1 MLPTNLTARAS
12 GSLHRLGIFGPLI
25 LFVSISFFAFSQ
37 LSVGDVIVP
46 GPHKV
51 QRRLDGTLKG
61 GPNEFWLETETQ
73 KYRLIFYSAKP
84 LEEVAKNLVDKR
96 VVVRGYPME
105 SRNGTVESDIE
116 VASLLEAK

>member
-1 MLPTNLTARAS
+1 MPSTKLTARAS
-12 GSLHRLGIFGPLI
+12 GPLHRLAILLPFF
-25 LFVSISFFAFSQ
+25 LFVSIGYFGLTE
-37 LSVGDVIVP
+37 LSPGDVIVP

-51 QRRLDGTLKG
+51 TRRLDGTLKG
-61 GPNEFWLETETQ
+61 GPTEFWLETDNQ
-73 KYRLIFYSAKP
+73 KYRLIFNKP

-105 SRNGTVESDIE
+105 SRSGTVESDIE